1 MNVSYN
7 LIGLNYLETEEVLKI
22 RQNLD
27 CLYSSAEG
35 TFPGDRSFGLNQD
48 FISMPINIAQNKI
61 ALEIIQKTEK
71 YESSVQV
78 KDIEFIFNEQGLT
91 ALIIL
96 EPSNKIAMIG
106 EGTRNGRNFKN
117 N

>member
-1 MNVSYN
+1 MNVSYE
-7 LIGLNYLETEEVLKI
+7 LIESNYLEEIEVLKI

-48 FISMPINIAQNKI
+48 FVSMPMNIAQNKI

-78 KDIEFIFNEQGLT
+78 KDIKFNFHEQGFT
-91 ALIIL
+91 VFVIL
-96 EPSNKIAMIG
+96 KPSNNNKMAGGI
-106 EGTRNGRNFKN
+106 RNG
-117 N
+117 